1 MKSAEEYSHPELLK
15 GLARLK
21 ERYPAVY
28 KWFFLWELEKAND
41 SRQSDSG
48 LVQEQEANSGQT

>member
-1 MKSAEEYSHPELLK
+1 MKPVEDYSYPELLK
-15 GLARLK
+15 GLDRIK
-21 ERYPAVY
+21 RKFPAVY

-48 LVQEQEANSGQT
+48 LGQE